1 MLKKVFDFQINRLFL
16 PHDFKLGSDESPLPA
31 YACKMLGTRLRA
43 VYYYNTP
50 TPNVEIR
57 ASQQVADLIQRS
69 IAEFPNANSEVEH
82 STQSDFPSVERYQ
95 QVSVDAFLA
104 DMAGCFEGN

>member
-31 YACKMLGTRLRA
+31 YACKMLGTRLKA
-43 VYYYNTP
+43 VYHYNTP
-50 TPNVEIR
+50 IPNVEIR
-57 ASQQVADLIQRS
+57 ASQQVVDLVQRS

-82 STQSDFPSVERYQ
+82 PAQSDFPSVERYQ
-95 QVSVDAFLA
+95 QVSVGDFLE
-104 DMAGCFEGN
+104 DMAGCFDGN